1 MRDEFLALTD
11 ACEIEK
17 SLFNDDDWNALLR
30 IMYAPEQFMA
40 THLVQDG
47 ILTAEEAA
55 ARADVP
61 VEVIQRRLAVE
72 VS

>member
-1 MRDEFLALTD
+1 MT
-11 ACEIEK
+11 
-17 SLFNDDDWNALLR
+17 S
-30 IMYAPEQFMA
+30 
-40 THLVQDG
+40 LVQDG

-61 VEVIQRRLAVE
+61 VEVLQRRLAGD